1 MGGSWAGVKNSLLVK
16 GTRDIVGNSHARG
29 PGGGSTQYQ
38 LLFLAE
44 RKLRREELFW
54 LTVTGAPVTWCRSL
68 MWLGILHTVERQRT
82 DRK

>member
-1 MGGSWAGVKNSLLVK
+1 MKNSLLVK
-16 GTRDIVGNSHARG
+16 GTRDIGGNSLARG
-29 PGGGSTQYQ
+29 RGGGSTQYQ

-54 LTVTGAPVTWCRSL
+54 LTVTGAPVSSGKHRCRSL
-68 MWLGILHTVERQRT
+68 LWLGLLHTVERQRT